1 MKLFTTRQIPEIDRY
16 TIENEPIS
24 DSDLMERA
32 AGEMFRHLVN
42 NLPQKQP
49 VLFYAGPGNNGGD
62 AMAIARMFANHGY
75 PCSLYLLD
83 AGRALTGA
91 AALNRQRLDGQG
103 KVKVRTI
110 ASEADFP
117 VTIPGATIIDGLF
130 GSGLTRPL
138 EGLTAALVR
147 HINRSGA
154 RICAIDVPSGLMGE
168 DNSGNDPGNIVQAT
182 ETMTLQ
188 FPKLSLLFPEN
199 EKFAGKV
206 VVLDIGLH
214 PDAMEQKETPYRIT
228 EKAEVREMIPV
239 RSRFSHKGM
248 AGHALLIAGSYG
260 KMGAALLASRACM
273 RSGAGLLTAHGPR
286 AGYTVMQ
293 AGSPEAIC
301 STDEDFNYV
310 TRLPVLEK
318 YNAIG
323 AGPGL
328 GTEPETQKAL
338 LELLET
344 AEVPL
349 LLDADALNILSENRQ
364 WLEKLPANSILTPHP
379 GEFRRLFGEMPGTWQ
394 KIEAQRKWSRENQ
407 IIIVLKGANTS
418 ISLPNGAL
426 FFNPTGNPGMATGG
440 SGDVLTGIIL
450 GLMSVGMAPENS
462 AIAGVYIHGLAG
474 DLGAAELSG
483 QALTASDIVGFLGK
497 AFLSIN
503 HPGQP

>member
-1 MKLFTTRQIPEIDRY
+1 MFLY
-16 TIENEPIS
+16 LIS
-24 DSDLMERA
+24 
-32 AGEMFRHLVN
+32 
-42 NLPQKQP
+42 NLPHKQP
-49 VLFYAGPGNNGGD
+49 MFFYAGPGNNGGD
-62 AMAIARMFANHGY
+62 AMAMARMFANLDY

-83 AGRALTGA
+83 TGRALSGA

-103 KVKVRTI
+103 KVKIRSI
-110 ASEADFP
+110 SSEADFP
-117 VTIPGATIIDGLF
+117 VMVPGGTVIDGLF

-138 EGLTAALVR
+138 EGLSAALVR
-147 HINRSGA
+147 HINRSGG
-154 RICAIDVPSGLMGE
+154 RIYAIDVPSGLMGE
-168 DNSGNDPGNIVQAT
+168 DNSGNDPGNIVRAT

-199 EKFAGKV
+199 EIYAGKV

-214 PDAMEQKETPYRIT
+214 PDALDRTETPYRIT
-228 EKAEVREMIPV
+228 EKAEVREMIPA
-239 RSRFSHKGM
+239 RSRFAHKGM

-273 RSGAGLLTAHGPR
+273 RSGAGLLTVHVPR

-293 AGSPEAIC
+293 SGSPEAMC
-301 STDEDFNYV
+301 SADEDFNYV
-310 TRLPVLEK
+310 TRLPGLGK

-328 GTEPETQKAL
+328 GTEPDTQKAL

-364 WLEKLPANSILTPHP
+364 WFEKLPANSILTPHP

-407 IIIVLKGANTS
+407 IVIVLKGANTS
-418 ISLPNGAL
+418 ISLPNGSL

-450 GLMSVGMAPENS
+450 GLMAVGMTPENA

-474 DLGAAELSG
+474 DSGAAELSG
-483 QALTASDIVGFLGK
+483 QALTASDMVTFLGK
-497 AFLSIN
+497 AFLSIIN
-503 HPGQP
+503 PGQP